1 MNFLRDQVN
10 TFTGKTRFLVSR
22 IFLHISG
29 EDAAPLLGILNED
42 ARAAVDQEGDLLK
55 MGEGLVRI
63 CQYLLQFSFNWQ
75 SSANEGDI
83 FWEEEMAGD
92 YFNELFS
99 DSAQRYLSSEDLE
112 SDIKKENS
120 ILSLPSNR
128 NLVIMITIACTGEVP
143 DLEINLADKEAL
155 EYGLK
160 ALLNLH
166 YQERLE
172 ALQIHYSPAHFGDEL
187 TNDQLLLNFPEL
199 IPL

>member
-1 MNFLRDQVN
+1 MNFFRDQVN
-10 TFTGKTRFLVSR
+10 SFTGKTRFLVSR
-22 IFLHISG
+22 IFLHLSG
-29 EDAAPLLGILNED
+29 EDIAPLLGILNEE
-42 ARAAVDQEGDLLK
+42 ARVAVEQEGDLLI

-63 CQYLLQFSFNWQ
+63 CQYLLQLSFNWQ

-83 FWEEEMAGD
+83 FWEEDTAGD
-92 YFNELFS
+92 YFNELFT
-99 DSAQRYLSSEDLE
+99 DSGQRYLSNEDLE
-112 SDIKKENS
+112 SDTEKEES
-120 ILSLPSNR
+120 TLVLPANR

-143 DLEINLADKEAL
+143 DLETNLADKEAL

-199 IPL
+199 VPL

>member
-29 EDAAPLLGILNED
+29 EDAAPLLGILNEE

-120 ILSLPSNR
+120 VLSLPSNR

-160 ALLNLH
+160 ALRNLH

-172 ALQIHYSPAHFGDEL
+172 ALQIHNSPAHFGDEL

>member
-29 EDAAPLLGILNED
+29 EDAAPLLGILNEE

-112 SDIKKENS
+112 SDIFKFLFFN
-120 ILSLPSNR
+120 
-128 NLVIMITIACTGEVP
+128 
-143 DLEINLADKEAL
+143 
-155 EYGLK
+155 
-160 ALLNLH
+160 
-166 YQERLE
+166 
-172 ALQIHYSPAHFGDEL
+172 
-187 TNDQLLLNFPEL
+187 
-199 IPL
+199 

>member
-29 EDAAPLLGILNED
+29 EDAAPLLGILNEE

-120 ILSLPSNR
+120 VLSLPSNR

-143 DLEINLADKEAL
+143 DLETNLADKEAL
-155 EYGLK
+155 ELS
-160 ALLNLH
+160 L
-166 YQERLE
+166 
-172 ALQIHYSPAHFGDEL
+172 IH
-187 TNDQLLLNFPEL
+187 
-199 IPL
+199 I